1 MITFLHTTGYPTVT
15 RDGQRLT
22 FKTRFDLSLLLY
34 LALTPGVHGRD
45 MLARLL
51 WPAVDRESA
60 MNALRSSLSRLRLD
74 YGQWLQIDRATVSLI
89 PDSSFVVDKDGYNLI
104 GDGLRISIQY
114 DAWLRTVRC
123 LPDEILPLPY
133 WWLGKEKT
141 EISGVADFCRNNLD
155 RYIFRHDNTREIEN
169 RYSDIFC
176 AFLVA
181 KDHGDQFVLGAMLFY
196 YALAGHHARQTYGAL
211 LNLQSDNEMME
222 VGRRFAMI
230 ALSDQYESPC
240 DYAAKLGS
248 IDSIAHGIPDP
259 LVKVCHNQADSIV
272 SLHDGNATRAAESSQ
287 IALLYEADIKTRYH
301 QRLLLHSARCC
312 AIAGQQRAAV
322 AYLTQA
328 RALIMQNR
336 SYCLLERAD
345 AIEKLLANA

>member
-1 MITFLHTTGYPTVT
+1 MITILHTTGYPTVT
-15 RDGQRLT
+15 SDGQRLT

-34 LALTPGVHGRD
+34 LALSPGVHGRD

-74 YGQWLQIDRATVSLI
+74 YGQWLQIDRCTVSLI
-89 PDSSFVVDKDGYNLI
+89 PDSSFVVDNDGYNLI

-181 KDHGDQFVLGAMLFY
+181 KDPGDQFVLGAMLFY
-196 YALAGHHARQTYGAL
+196 YALAGHHPRQTYGAL

-230 ALSDQYESPC
+230 ALADQYASPC
-240 DYAAKLGS
+240 DYAAKLGN
-248 IDSIAHGIPDP
+248 IYSIAHGNADP
-259 LVKVCHNQADSIV
+259 LVRACYYQADSIEA
-272 SLHDGNATRAAESSQ
+272 LRNQDFPRAAESGQ
-287 IALLYEADIKTRYH
+287 IALLYDASAKTRYH

-312 AIAGQQRAAV
+312 ALAGQQRAAI
-322 AYLTQA
+322 AYLSQA
-328 RALIMQNR
+328 RSLIMQNR
-336 SYCLLERAD
+336 SYYLLERAD
-345 AIEKLLANA
+345 AIEKLLAHA